1 MTAAPESVTTTDDA
15 SDASAVPDT
24 TRTSLLRFATAGSVD
39 DGKSTLVGRL
49 LHDTKSILADAYEA
63 VERVSR
69 ERGSEEVDLAL
80 LTDGLRAERE
90 QGITIDVA
98 YRYFSTPRR
107 TFILADCPGHVQ
119 YTRNTVTG
127 ASTADALVVLIDA
140 RYGVVEQTK
149 RHLAVAALLRVP
161 HVIVAVNKIDLLD
174 YAQGPYRSIAQHVQS
189 HAESLG
195 LPNVITVPVSAL
207 NGDNVATRS
216 ESTPW
221 YEGPTVLEILETVP
235 SIDQGAD
242 EFAAAHR
249 HGVAHPTAAD
259 AEAAAS
265 GWRFPVQLVL
275 RPQDAAVAEE
285 FREYRGYAGQVAE
298 GTVRVGDEVVVQP
311 SGKRTT
317 VAGIDTATGPL
328 EAAHTGQSVAIRLAD
343 EIDIA
348 RGDLLSSAEDATS
361 ASKKFHAHVAWLTDR
376 PLRVRD
382 RVLVQHGSATV
393 QAMVASIDGILDISL
408 PGGTL
413 DSSIKPGHE
422 LLLNDI
428 GVVTLQLAQPLAV
441 EDYGKHRRTGAF
453 CLVDPQDGN
462 TLAAGTA
469 RAHVPGTGEDTYVSI

>member
-1 MTAAPESVTTTDDA
+1 MAATETLEVADSRV
-15 SDASAVPDT
+15 
-24 TRTSLLRFATAGSVD
+24 TSLLRFATAGSVD

-69 ERGSEEVDLAL
+69 DRGLATADLAL

-174 YAQGPYRSIAQHVQS
+174 FAEGPFRSIAKHVES
-189 HAESLG
+189 HASALG
-195 LPNVITVPVSAL
+195 LTNVICVPVSAL
-207 NGDNVATRS
+207 EGDNVAIAS
-216 ESTPW
+216 ERTPW
-221 YEGPTVLEILETVP
+221 YEGPTVLDILETVP
-235 SIDQGAD
+235 SINDGAD
-242 EFAAAHR
+242 AFGIAHAAGIDHPSAH
-249 HGVAHPTAAD
+249 D
-259 AEAAAS
+259 ATVREPA
-265 GWRFPVQLVL
+265 WRMPVQLVL
-275 RPQDAAVAEE
+275 RPQDGAISPEY
-285 FREYRGYAGQVAE
+285 REYRGYAGQVAE
-298 GTVRVGDEVVVQP
+298 GTMRVGDAVTVLP
-311 SGKRTT
+311 SGRTT
-317 VAGIDTATGPL
+317 TIAGIDTASGSL
-328 EAAHTGQSVAIRLAD
+328 EEAYSGQSVAVRLAD

-348 RGDLLSSAEDATS
+348 RGDMLAAAADAPHAERS
-361 ASKKFHAHVAWLTDR
+361 FYAHVAWLTDQ

-382 RVLVQHGSATV
+382 KVLVQHGTALV
-393 QAMVASIDGILDISL
+393 QALVMSIDGILDISL

-413 DSSIKPGHE
+413 DASIAKGHE

-428 GVVTLQLAQPLAV
+428 GVVTLQLASPLPV
-441 EDYGKHRRTGAF
+441 EDYGRHRRTGAF
-453 CLVDPQDGN
+453 CLIDPQDGN
-462 TLAAGTA
+462 TVGAGTA
-469 RAHVPGTGEDTYVSI
+469 RTQVPGTGADSYVSI

>member
-1 MTAAPESVTTTDDA
+1 MTAIDIAPESADSRV
-15 SDASAVPDT
+15 
-24 TRTSLLRFATAGSVD
+24 TSLLRFATAGSVD

-69 ERGSEEVDLAL
+69 DRGLAAPDLAL

-98 YRYFSTPRR
+98 YRYFSTPKR

-161 HVIVAVNKIDLLD
+161 HVLVAVNKIDLLD

-195 LPNVITVPVSAL
+195 LTNVISIPVSAL
-207 NGDNVATRS
+207 EGDNVAIRS
-216 ESTPW
+216 ERTPW
-221 YEGPTVLEILETVP
+221 YDGPTVLDVLETVP
-235 SIDQGAD
+235 SIDDGAD
-242 EFAAAHR
+242 LYAAAHKR
-249 HGVAHPTAAD
+249 GVKHPTVQD
-259 AEAAAS
+259 AAAVES

-275 RPQDAAVAEE
+275 RPQDGAVSPEY
-285 FREYRGYAGQVAE
+285 REYRGYAGQVAE
-298 GTVRVGDEVVVQP
+298 GTIRVGDPVTVLP
-311 SGKRTT
+311 SGRTT
-317 VAGIDTATGPL
+317 SIAAIDTPAGEL
-328 EAAHTGQSVAIRLAD
+328 EQAFTGQSIALRLTD
-343 EIDIA
+343 EVDVA
-348 RGDLLSSAEDATS
+348 RGDLLAFGGDAPNAKRT
-361 ASKKFHAHVAWLTDR
+361 FHAHVAWLTNR

-382 RVLVQHGSATV
+382 RVLVQHGSAMV

-413 DSSIKPGHE
+413 DNSIAKGHE

-428 GVVTLQLAQPLAV
+428 GVVSFQLAQPLAI
-441 EDYGKHRRTGAF
+441 EDYGRHRRTGAF
-453 CLVDPQDGN
+453 CLIDPQDGN

-469 RAHVPGTGEDTYVSI
+469 RAQVPGTGEDTYVTI